1 MVRYSIDEVTDDM
14 VLGESIFLPS
24 GELLLAAGYHLT
36 ERYRTR
42 LKQLGFYTVLI
53 KVPGTD
59 DIIPESI
66 ISDHLQRELSVT
78 IKKTSDDLKK
88 VFNIRQEGVRN
99 VRQMIR
105 KNKQY
110 LNKYLTNSGF
120 IHSIE
125 KMIDEILNSPAIVLN
140 MSALQKTH
148 SGLFEHAIRV
158 AVTSLALGR
167 KYRFSYDEMKQLA
180 LGAINYDLGLIAVPS
195 EILEKTESL
204 TDDELQIFKQ
214 HTVHGY
220 LMLKQNP
227 AIPPTSAA
235 VALQHHEHQDGTG
248 YPRGI
253 RGGNLAPLK
262 DFSRK
267 SLIHRFSE
275 IVAVAEQYDILTSD
289 RNGPPLP
296 VRDAMRKMIKMSG
309 NHLNSDIVQNLLA
322 IIPIYPIGARFRVE
336 NAPTPQLVGYYGVVA
351 KVDPDDIENPKII
364 LYETKKRQKIKPIL
378 IDMSTHK
385 GFQLEILT

>member
-1 MVRYSIDEVTDDM
+1 MRKS
-14 VLGESIFLPS
+14 
-24 GELLLAAGYHLT
+24 
-36 ERYRTR
+36 
-42 LKQLGFYTVLI
+42 
-53 KVPGTD
+53 
-59 DIIPESI
+59 
-66 ISDHLQRELSVT
+66 
-78 IKKTSDDLKK
+78 SDDLKK

-125 KMIDEILNSPAIVLN
+125 KMIDEILNSPAVVLN
-140 MSALQKTH
+140 MSALQKTN
-148 SGLFEHAIRV
+148 SDLFEHAIRV
-158 AVTSLALGR
+158 TVTSLALGR

-180 LGAINYDLGLIAVPS
+180 LGAINYDLGLIAVPK
-195 EILEKTESL
+195 EILEKEEDLSEE
-204 TDDELQIFKQ
+204 ELQVFKQ
-214 HTVHGY
+214 HTVYGY

-227 AIPPTSAA
+227 SVPPTSAA

-248 YPRGI
+248 YPREI

-267 SLIHRFSE
+267 GLIHRFSE
-275 IVAVAEQYDILTSD
+275 IVAVAEQYDILTSN
-289 RNGPPLP
+289 RNGQPLS

-322 IIPIYPIGARFRVE
+322 IIPIYPVGARFRVE

-364 LYETKKRQKIKPIL
+364 LYETKKHQKIKPIL